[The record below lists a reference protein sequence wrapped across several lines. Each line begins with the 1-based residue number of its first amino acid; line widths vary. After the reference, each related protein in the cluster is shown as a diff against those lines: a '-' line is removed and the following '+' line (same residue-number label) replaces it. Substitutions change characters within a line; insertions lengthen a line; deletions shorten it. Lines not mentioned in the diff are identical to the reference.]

1 TGIET
6 GMARGD
12 QAMAEQNFSAARD
25 EYQALQKPASQL
37 AARLP
42 SLPEELMPLAQTAYA
57 EGRKEDALAL
67 LDIVLYLD
75 PEHAAARSLRPRAGV
90 ADQSFAL
97 LQNIREKVEQQE
109 WDLAW
114 VQINRLQILDA
125 EFPGLKALREQVSA
139 ELSEI
144 EFQQWMSQA
153 VLALEQG
160 DLVSADDL
168 VRKALRFRPQDPSLR
183 ALQQQVADK
192 LLQQQVLELKAEAE
206 GAAEKGDWTGAHQ
219 RWLEMKAL
227 DAGAPWI
234 QTGLEESLRWKLLEE
249 KIRKGMENP
258 AGEQTGIW
266 VAEMQEREG
275 WPDGL
280 KRDAVRLLQRREA
293 ALTPVPV
300 TLISDL
306 ETRVEISRVGK
317 WEPFL
322 RKEIRLKPGSYTAK
336 GIRLGYR
343 DVRISFEVKPGQ
355 TAIQIEV
362 ICREGL

>member
-1 TGIET
+1 MTEEFLQPRSLDSSAAPQPPEPKPRRPLWIWILILAVLTGLFVIRYWSRTATEVKPKTPEVTATPVPTATPDPSLRLEAEAALESLLAITGPLRAAEPSRWAAEVWTGIET

-206 GAAEKGDWTGAHQ
+206 GAAEKGDWTGA
-219 RWLEMKAL
+219 
-227 DAGAPWI
+227 P
-234 QTGLEESLRWKLLEE
+234 
-249 KIRKGMENP
+249 
-258 AGEQTGIW
+258 
-266 VAEMQEREG
+266 
-275 WPDGL
+275 
-280 KRDAVRLLQRREA
+280 
-293 ALTPVPV
+293 
-300 TLISDL
+300 
-306 ETRVEISRVGK
+306 
-317 WEPFL
+317 
-322 RKEIRLKPGSYTAK
+322 
-336 GIRLGYR
+336 
-343 DVRISFEVKPGQ
+343 
-355 TAIQIEV
+355 
-362 ICREGL
+362 

>member
-1 TGIET
+1 MEDG
-6 GMARGD
+6 
-12 QAMAEQNFSAARD
+12 QAS
-25 EYQALQKPASQL
+25 
-37 AARLP
+37 
-42 SLPEELMPLAQTAYA
+42 
-57 EGRKEDALAL
+57 
-67 LDIVLYLD
+67 V
-75 PEHAAARSLRPRAGV
+75 V
-90 ADQSFAL
+90 
-97 LQNIREKVEQQE
+97 
-109 WDLAW
+109 
-114 VQINRLQILDA
+114 VQ
-125 EFPGLKALREQVSA
+125 
-139 ELSEI
+139 
-144 EFQQWMSQA
+144 
-153 VLALEQG
+153 
-160 DLVSADDL
+160 
-168 VRKALRFRPQDPSLR
+168 
-183 ALQQQVADK
+183 
-192 LLQQQVLELKAEAE
+192 
-206 GAAEKGDWTGAHQ
+206 
-219 RWLEMKAL
+219 
-227 DAGAPWI
+227 
-234 QTGLEESLRWKLLEE
+234 
-249 KIRKGMENP
+249 NP